1 MSLCD
6 LGWVARNLG
15 SGQRATASPAPHGW
29 NTSESDTDAVIPCSD
44 THSAASSVPFF
55 QVVVPDPLAFP
66 IENVVAVAR
75 IFFRIQLKFNSIW
88 LVHLPHA

>member
-1 MSLCD
+1 MEHD
-6 LGWVARNLG
+6 Y
-15 SGQRATASPAPHGW
+15 
-29 NTSESDTDAVIPCSD
+29 TSESDNDTGVRLTRIRDVGRVGAWGQDPLTD
-44 THSAASSVPFF
+44 SAASSVPFF